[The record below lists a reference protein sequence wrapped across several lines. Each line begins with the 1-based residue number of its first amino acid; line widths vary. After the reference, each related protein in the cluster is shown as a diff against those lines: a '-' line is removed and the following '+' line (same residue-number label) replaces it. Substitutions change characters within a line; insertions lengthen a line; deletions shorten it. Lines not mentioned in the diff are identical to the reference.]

1 MPVTTAQWKYLYGV
15 FNPAQ
20 RLDLTDADLFVERP
34 GAVAAKIANDL
45 QLETAGKWV
54 VCGSMGSG
62 KSSEL
67 AHLGGMLRDDYAVIG
82 LDLPNTVASVDRIQP
97 AEVLFLIGVAA
108 IRAAADLWD
117 QKIGDDAIKQLQAA
131 LRPLLT
137 PGLDL
142 QPSEILQ
149 GAALFAANVVAPG
162 STVVAG
168 AVGAAARALGGTV
181 SGKLPRSRPSPINGV
196 TRTVHDGEPDL
207 VRLQEAVDRILAEV
221 AEVRPPIVLVDGLD
235 KIQELPSIRKMF
247 STSRILCL
255 PASPIIYAAPI
266 TLMLATEYQAVAAQF
281 RRERLTNIVI
291 RRPDLPGIEL
301 ADAKLQRGLAVL
313 REVVEK
319 RLALADLPLAEVF
332 AGDSLDRLI
341 ASSGGVLRNLILVC
355 RYAIEIAFRN
365 RAPHVSAEVAE
376 EAVNELRKEYE
387 ITMNGMRRDE
397 LIHILTHGEP
407 SGRDVSL
414 ELLLGGYALP
424 YSNGKVWFEPHPI
437 LRGGLARRA

>member
-20 RLDLTDADLFVERP
+20 RLDLSEADLFVERL

-67 AHLGGMLRDDYAVIG
+67 AHLGGLLQADYAVIG

-108 IRAAADLWD
+108 IRAAADLWNH
-117 QKIGDDAIKQLQAA
+117 KIGDDAIKQLQAA

-149 GAALFAANVVAPG
+149 GAALFAANVLAPG
-162 STVVAG
+162 STAL
-168 AVGAAARALGGTV
+168 VGAAARAVGGAV

-196 TRTVHDGEPDL
+196 TRSVHDGEPDL

-247 STSRILCL
+247 SSSRILSL
-255 PASPIIYAAPI
+255 PASPIVYTAPI
-266 TLMLATEYQAVAAQF
+266 TLMLATEWQAAGGQF

-291 RRPDLPGIEL
+291 HRPDLPGIDI
-301 ADAKLQRGLAVL
+301 ADAKLRAGLHVL
-313 REVVEK
+313 RQVVEK
-319 RLALADLPLAEVF
+319 RLALADLPANEVF
-332 AGDSLDRLI
+332 AADSLERLI

-355 RYAIEIAFRN
+355 RYAIEIAFRA
-365 RAPHVSAEVAE
+365 RAPHVSPEVAD

-387 ITMNGMRRDE
+387 ITMNSLRRDE
-397 LIHILTHGEP
+397 LVHVLAHGEP